1 MRNLLAILKS
11 GAWYLNYK
19 YSQFVMAYRFLKK
32 MSARLK
38 CLIMFAVAQLWIT
51 TVDLSNNDPNAC
63 IRHMLFNP
71 NRSVFCNV
79 D

>member
-1 MRNLLAILKS
+1 
-11 GAWYLNYK
+11 
-19 YSQFVMAYRFLKK
+19 MAYRFLKK